1 MKPFGCKIAETKRPA
16 KYFSRRVA
24 GIAYRLP
31 PYLCRMEYFSSLT
44 DLLKMEQAED
54 RRSYQELAQRSSLPE
69 RRASGLAWY
78 PIAIRDTE
86 MGRGDYLTVE
96 VERTT
101 HQDITHQLRF
111 GASAALF
118 SNHDPKTDRVEGTVS
133 FQNGNRL
140 KITLRTDELPEWAR
154 DGKLGIELLF
164 DDNSYAEMFSA
175 LRQANAVAEKTAGK
189 TEDGRLVR
197 VLTGVQK
204 PGFAAAGGSAE
215 PVAGAF
221 PGQAAGGL
229 PGRAAGVLPLN
240 AVQQLAVDRILAA
253 DDLAIVHGPPGTGKT
268 TTLVRAIRALSER
281 DRGPILV
288 VAPSNT
294 AVDLLSEK
302 LSDEGLNVLRVG
314 NPARVSERLLSLTL
328 DSKMAEHPGMKEIKR
343 LKKKASE
350 FRDMAHKYKRS
361 FGAAERE
368 QRKALFDEARNLLKE
383 VERTEQYILDDLTG
397 KAQVITA
404 TLVGANHYT
413 VRALRFQTTVID
425 EAGQA
430 LEPACWIPILKAR
443 RLILAGDHCQLPP
456 TVKSEE
462 AARGGLATAGLK
474 SAGLAT
480 TLLEKCV
487 ALHPEAVVL
496 LEEQYRMHATIMG
509 YSSSV
514 FYEGKLKAHAS
525 VAAHSLF
532 DGDSAL
538 SFVDT
543 AGCGY
548 DERQEGTAL
557 SNPEEA
563 AFLIKHATRFIEEL
577 SAHYPA
583 AGFPATGNIPAAGT
597 LPIAA
602 DFPTVG
608 IVSPYRRQV
617 DLLRELLQH
626 SSVLKA
632 YGDKISVNTI
642 DSFQGQERDVIYIG
656 LTRSNADNKIGFL
669 ADIRRMNVAMT
680 RARKKLIVI
689 GDSGTLARLPF
700 YANFITYAE
709 QREAY
714 RSAWEFVE
722 G

>member
-1 MKPFGCKIAETKRPA
+1 MD
-16 KYFSRRVA
+16 
-24 GIAYRLP
+24 
-31 PYLCRMEYFSSLT
+31 YFSSLT

-118 SNHDPKTDRVEGTVS
+118 SNHDPRTDRVEGTVS

-164 DDNSYAEMFSA
+164 DDNSYDEMFSA

-197 VLTGVQK
+197 VLTGGQK
-204 PGFAAAGGSAE
+204 PGFAAE
-215 PVAGAF
+215 P
-221 PGQAAGGL
+221 AAGGL
-229 PGRAAGVLPLN
+229 PAAAASGLPGQADLEARLIRSGTGTAQPLN
-240 AVQQLAVDRILAA
+240 EAQQSAVDKILAA

-314 NPARVSERLLSLTL
+314 NPARVSERLLALTL

-462 AARGGLATAGLK
+462 AAGL
-474 SAGLAT
+474 ST

-509 YSSSV
+509 YSSGV
-514 FYEGKLKAHAS
+514 FYEGRLKAHAS
-525 VAAHSLF
+525 VAGHSLF

-583 AGFPATGNIPAAGT
+583 GN
-597 LPIAA
+597 L
-602 DFPTVG
+602 PTVG

-626 SSVLKA
+626 SSILKA

-642 DSFQGQERDVIYIG
+642 DSFQGQERDIIYIG

-669 ADIRRMNVAMT
+669 SDIRRMNVAMT
-680 RARKKLIVI
+680 RARKKLVVI